1 MRPFIAGNWKM
12 HLTPRAGEAF
22 IKELSTRMDAA
33 DADIVVFPPF
43 VTIPRVAEVA
53 RHTYIKVGAQNM
65 YWRGKGAF
73 TGEVSAEMLLE
84 LGVEYVIVGH
94 SERRNIFGEDDELI
108 NLKLKAALKYGLRPV
123 LCIGEKLEER
133 EEERT
138 IDKIKF
144 QLDAALSGVEIERV
158 IVAYEP
164 IWAIGTGKTATPE
177 QAEEVHSFIKEFLGK
192 GIKILYGGS
201 VKPENA
207 YQLMVQPHIDGVLVG
222 GASLKP
228 VTFYDIILAG
238 LKAFE
243 EKR

>member
-12 HLTPRAGEAF
+12 HHTPMTGEALVRD
-22 IKELSTRMDAA
+22 LSSRMDAVN
-33 DADIVVFPPF
+33 ADIVVFPPF
-43 VTIPRVAEVA
+43 VTIPRVMEVA
-53 RHTYIKVGAQNM
+53 RRASIKVGAQNI
-65 YWRGKGAF
+65 YWKEKGAF
-73 TGEVSAEMLLE
+73 TGEVSAEMLLSA
-84 LGVEYVIVGH
+84 GVEYVIIGH
-94 SERRNIFGEDDELI
+94 SERRIIFGEDDELI
-108 NLKLKAALKYGLRPV
+108 NLKLKSALKAGLKPI

-133 EEERT
+133 ETERT

-144 QLDAALSGVEIERV
+144 QLDADLSGVEIEKV
-158 IVAYEP
+158 IIAYEP
-164 IWAIGTGKTATPE
+164 IWAIGTGRTATPE
-177 QAEEVHSFIKEFLGK
+177 QAEEVHSFIKEFIGNE
-192 GIKILYGGS
+192 IKILYGGS

-228 VTFYDIILAG
+228 GTFYDIILAG